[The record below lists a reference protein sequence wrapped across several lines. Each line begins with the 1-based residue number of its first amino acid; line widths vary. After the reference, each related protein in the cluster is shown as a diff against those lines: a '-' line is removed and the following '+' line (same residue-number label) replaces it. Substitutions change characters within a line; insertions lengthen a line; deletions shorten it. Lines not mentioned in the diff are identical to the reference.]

1 MVILEVLSIWTTL
14 YITMPGLC
22 AVAVK
27 TSAIVNAAS
36 VMVLNVAFT
45 LLTASDMDIVDSV
58 ILLKLAINLD
68 TESDMVVLSL
78 MLLKAVNNL
87 LMLSDTETDSDSDLR
102 AL

>member
-1 MVILEVLSIWTTL
+1 M
-14 YITMPGLC
+14 
-22 AVAVK
+22 AVK
-27 TSAIVNAAS
+27 TSATDNVAS
-36 VMVLNVAFT
+36 VMVLIKDFT

-58 ILLKLAINLD
+58 MLLKLAINLD

-87 LMLSDTETDSDSDLR
+87 LMLSDTETDSDRDLR

>member
-1 MVILEVLSIWTTL
+1 MAGMWATT
-14 YITMPGLC
+14 
-22 AVAVK
+22 VN

-36 VMVLNVAFT
+36 VMVLKVLFD
-45 LLTASDMDIVDSV
+45 LLTASDMDMVDSD

-68 TESDMVVLSL
+68 TESDMDVLSL

-87 LMLSDTETDSDSDLR
+87 LTLSDTETDSDSDLM

>member
-1 MVILEVLSIWTTL
+1 MAGIWATT
-14 YITMPGLC
+14 
-22 AVAVK
+22 VN
-27 TSAIVNAAS
+27 TSATVNAAS
-36 VMVLNVAFT
+36 VMVLKVLFD
-45 LLTASDMDIVDSV
+45 LLTASDMDMVDSD

-87 LMLSDTETDSDSDLR
+87 LTLSDTETDSDSDLM

>member
-1 MVILEVLSIWTTL
+1 VVILEVLSIWTTL

-27 TSAIVNAAS
+27 TSATDNAAS

-58 ILLKLAINLD
+58 MLLKLAINLD
-68 TESDMVVLSL
+68 TESDMDVLSL

-87 LMLSDTETDSDSDLR
+87 LMLSDTETDSDIDLR

>member
-1 MVILEVLSIWTTL
+1 MAGIWATT
-14 YITMPGLC
+14 
-22 AVAVK
+22 VN

-36 VMVLNVAFT
+36 VMVLKVLFD
-45 LLTASDMDIVDSV
+45 LLTASDMDMVDSD

-78 MLLKAVNNL
+78 MLLKAVNSL
-87 LMLSDTETDSDSDLR
+87 LTLSDTETDSDSDLM

>member
-1 MVILEVLSIWTTL
+1 MAGMWATT
-14 YITMPGLC
+14 
-22 AVAVK
+22 VN

-45 LLTASDMDIVDSV
+45 LLTASDMDMVDSV

-78 MLLKAVNNL
+78 MLLKAVNSL
-87 LMLSDTETDSDSDLR
+87 LTLSDTEIDSDIDLM

>member
-1 MVILEVLSIWTTL
+1 MAGIWATT
-14 YITMPGLC
+14 
-22 AVAVK
+22 VN

-45 LLTASDMDIVDSV
+45 LLTASDMDMSDSV

-68 TESDMVVLSL
+68 TESDMDVLSL
-78 MLLKAVNNL
+78 MLLKAVNSL
-87 LMLSDTETDSDSDLR
+87 LTLSDTETDSDSDLR

>member
-1 MVILEVLSIWTTL
+1 MA
-14 YITMPGLC
+14 GLC

-36 VMVLNVAFT
+36 VMVLVVAFI
-45 LLTASDMDIVDSV
+45 LLTASDMDMSDSV

-68 TESDMVVLSL
+68 TESDMDVLSL
-78 MLLKAVNNL
+78 MLLKAVNSL
-87 LMLSDTETDSDSDLR
+87 LTLSDTETDSDRDLR

>member
-1 MVILEVLSIWTTL
+1 MAGIWATT
-14 YITMPGLC
+14 
-22 AVAVK
+22 VN

-36 VMVLNVAFT
+36 VMVLKVLFD
-45 LLTASDMDIVDSV
+45 LLTASDMDMVDSDMF
-58 ILLKLAINLD
+58 LKLAINLD

-87 LMLSDTETDSDSDLR
+87 LTLSDTETDSDSDLM

>member
-1 MVILEVLSIWTTL
+1 M
-14 YITMPGLC
+14 
-22 AVAVK
+22 AVK
-27 TSAIVNAAS
+27 TSATDNVAS
-36 VMVLNVAFT
+36 GMVLIKDFT
-45 LLTASDMDIVDSV
+45 LLTASDMDMSDSV

>member
-1 MVILEVLSIWTTL
+1 MVILEVLSIWTVFS
-14 YITMPGLC
+14 ITIAGACLM
-22 AVAVK
+22 AVK
-27 TSAIVNAAS
+27 TSATDNAAS
-36 VMVLNVAFT
+36 VMVLNMAFT

-58 ILLKLAINLD
+58 MLLKLAINLD

-87 LMLSDTETDSDSDLR
+87 LMLSDTETDSDRDLR